1 MSGAKPP
8 ATVAVAGLACVDYI
22 SQFDAYPEPDT
33 KNVATD
39 TVVAL
44 GGNAANMAC
53 GLAMMGRQTRL
64 YTVVYGDSNGAF
76 VEGELRAR
84 GVDTGRVSRVEG
96 GTTSMSY
103 VVVDT
108 TAMTRTIF
116 NTPAVPASVDAEEAA
131 VGDVSDVAA
140 VLLDGRHPAL
150 CLCVAR
156 VCLAQ
161 KAATPVV
168 LDCERHNRPGL
179 DGLLA
184 VASIVVCTRQFLRL
198 RHPEGESLAGCAA
211 AFLRSAE
218 EGASPRLEALVV
230 TCGEKGAILLAKDGA
245 ASVLPPLSGEL
256 ECCTEEASELAGWS
270 VLRVPAAEVPAGETI
285 RDTTGAGD
293 AFQAGLA
300 YGLTEG
306 LSIPDSLRVAA
317 GVATSVCLRPGTRH
331 LPQGSTLRDL
341 VTGVKERRHVADSVT
356 AKTF

>member
-1 MSGAKPP
+1 MSDAKPP
-8 ATVAVAGLACVDYI
+8 ATVAVVGLACVDYI
-22 SQFDAYPEPDT
+22 SRFDAYPEPDT

-53 GLAMMGRQTRL
+53 GLAIMGRQTRV

-103 VVVDT
+103 IVVDT
-108 TAMTRTIF
+108 TAMTRTMYVPLPLSFFPSFVWWLTLSSRRSF
-116 NTPAVPASVDAEEAA
+116 NTPAVPMSVDAEKAA

-156 VCLAQ
+156 ACLAQ
-161 KAATPVV
+161 NAATPVV

-184 VASIVVCTRQFLRL
+184 VASVVVCTRQFLRR
-198 RHPEGESLAGCAA
+198 RHPEGVSLAQCAA
-211 AFLRSAE
+211 AFLRAAA

-230 TCGEKGAILLAKDGA
+230 TCGEKGAILLARDEA
-245 ASVLPPLSGEL
+245 ASALPPLNGEL
-256 ECCTEEASELAGWS
+256 VCVGFWN
-270 VLRVPAAEVPAGETI
+270 
-285 RDTTGAGD
+285 GA
-293 AFQAGLA
+293 
-300 YGLTEG
+300 
-306 LSIPDSLRVAA
+306 
-317 GVATSVCLRPGTRH
+317 
-331 LPQGSTLRDL
+331 
-341 VTGVKERRHVADSVT
+341 
-356 AKTF
+356 